1 MSTAGIKAWFRK
13 HWQWVAAA
21 LLGIIALLKL
31 VFLRPEPPVP
41 GHDAPKPDDAIRTA
55 EGVVRNGAAA
65 TRAAEE
71 AAARAAA
78 EAAAA
83 GTLVGVERG
92 LDAATPAASSSADAA
107 NAYADA
113 ASPRRP
119 S

>member
-1 MSTAGIKAWFRK
+1 MTVAGVKAWFRK
-13 HWQWVAAA
+13 HWHWVAAA
-21 LLGIIALLKL
+21 VLGLVALLKL
-31 VFLRPEPPVP
+31 VFLRPEPPAP
-41 GHDAPKPDDAIRTA
+41 EHDAPKPDDAIRTA
-55 EGVVRNGAAA
+55 EGAVRDGAAA

-92 LDAATPAASSSADAA
+92 LDAATPGASSSADAA

-113 ASPRRP
+113 VSPRRP